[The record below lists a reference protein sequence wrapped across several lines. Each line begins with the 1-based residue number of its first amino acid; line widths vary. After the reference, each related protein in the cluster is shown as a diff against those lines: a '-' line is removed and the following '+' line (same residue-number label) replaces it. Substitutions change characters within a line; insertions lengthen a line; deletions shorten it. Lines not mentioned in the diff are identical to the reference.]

1 MPISKTRQFFQFAL
15 SPFYQSARIGSRCVS
30 RVMSGFAARFGAR
43 PAFALS
49 MAALCVP
56 LAGLIGLCAGR
67 YPLAPE
73 QVALTVLAAL
83 HLHAWPAHGTL
94 LHAVVMEA
102 RLPRLVA
109 AALIGAAL
117 CVSGATCQ
125 AVFRNPLVSP
135 GMLGVLSGAAFGAAL
150 AIVLGGAVVHRL
162 WVEAGAFAGGVAAMA
177 VGVSAAAMLGGEPG
191 EGALARGGIL
201 ALLLGGLVSNAL
213 FSALVSLL
221 KYVADPLNQ
230 LPAIVY
236 WLLGSLAQTGWAD
249 LAWAT
254 APLALGTLLL
264 CLAAPLID
272 GLTLSDDEA
281 RSLGVPV
288 QAIRFA
294 VMALATLIAAL
305 TVALAGMIGWIGLL
319 VPNLV
324 RPLVGASNRVVLPM
338 SALVGAIALMLADT
352 CARSV
357 ASAEIPL
364 GVITEMGGAL
374 AFVFVLRALRRRAR

>member
-1 MPISKTRQFFQFAL
+1 MPISKSSTFIPFAFKPL
-15 SPFYQSARIGSRCVS
+15 DKRTV
-30 RVMSGFAARFGAR
+30 
-43 PAFALS
+43 ALRL
-49 MAALCVP
+49 ALTGVPLVAWLGLCV
-56 LAGLIGLCAGR
+56 GR
-67 YPLAPE
+67 LPLAPG
-73 QVALTVLAAL
+73 QVALTLLAAL
-83 HLHAWPAHGTL
+83 HLHAPLANSAHAAL
-94 LHAVVMEA
+94 LHAVVMDA

-117 CVSGATCQ
+117 CTSGATYQ

-135 GMLGVLSGAAFGAAL
+135 GLLGVLGGSAFGAAL
-150 AIVLGGAVVHRL
+150 AIVAGSGSAHAMWIEASAFVGGIL
-162 WVEAGAFAGGVAAMA
+162 AMA
-177 VGVSAAAMLGGEPG
+177 VGVGAAALIGGI
-191 EGALARGGIL
+191 ADARGERGGVL
-201 ALLLGGLVSNAL
+201 SLLLGGLVSNAL

-236 WLLGSLAQTGWAD
+236 WLLGSLAQTGWHD
-249 LAWAT
+249 LAWAA

-264 CLAAPLID
+264 CFAAPLID

-288 QAIRFA
+288 HTIRFG
-294 VMALATLIAAL
+294 VMALATLVSAL

-319 VPNLV
+319 IPNLV
-324 RPLVGASNRVVLPM
+324 RPLVGASNRFVLPM

-364 GVITEMGGAL
+364 GVVTELGGAV
-374 AFVFVLRALRRRAR
+374 AFVAVLRTLRRDGR

>member
-1 MPISKTRQFFQFAL
+1 MPISKFSHFFQIAL
-15 SPFYQSARIGSRCVS
+15 KPVDKRTI
-30 RVMSGFAARFGAR
+30 
-43 PAFALS
+43 ALC
-49 MAALCVP
+49 AALAGVP
-56 LAGLIGLCAGR
+56 LVAWLGLCVGR
-67 YPLAPE
+67 LPLAPG
-73 QVALTVLAAL
+73 QVALTLLAAL
-83 HLHAWPAHGTL
+83 HLHAPLADSAHGAL

-117 CVSGATCQ
+117 CTSGATYQ

-135 GMLGVLSGAAFGAAL
+135 GLLGVLGGAAFGAAL
-150 AIVLGGAVVHRL
+150 AIVLGSAVLGSTRAM
-162 WVEAGAFAGGVAAMA
+162 WIEASAFV
-177 VGVSAAAMLGGEPG
+177 
-191 EGALARGGIL
+191 GGIL
-201 ALLLGGLVSNAL
+201 AMGVGVGAAALIGGIADARGERGGVLTLLLGGLVSNAL

-236 WLLGSLAQTGWAD
+236 WLLGSLAQTGWHD
-249 LAWAT
+249 LAWAA

-264 CLAAPLID
+264 CAAAPLID

-288 QAIRFA
+288 TAIRLG
-294 VMALATLIAAL
+294 VMGLATLVSAL

-324 RPLVGASNRVVLPM
+324 RPLVGASNRYVLPM

-357 ASAEIPL
+357 SSAEIPL
-364 GVITEMGGAL
+364 GVVTELGGAV
-374 AFVFVLRALRRRAR
+374 AFVAVLRTLRRDGR

>member
-1 MPISKTRQFFQFAL
+1 MPISKSSTFIPFAFKPL
-15 SPFYQSARIGSRCVS
+15 DKRTV
-30 RVMSGFAARFGAR
+30 
-43 PAFALS
+43 
-49 MAALCVP
+49 ALCLALAGVP
-56 LAGLIGLCAGR
+56 LVAWLGLCAGR
-67 YPLAPE
+67 LPLAPG
-73 QVALTVLAAL
+73 QVALTLLAAL
-83 HLHAWPAHGTL
+83 HLHAPLADSAHAAL
-94 LHAVVMEA
+94 LHAVVMDA

-117 CVSGATCQ
+117 CTSGATYQ

-135 GMLGVLSGAAFGAAL
+135 GLLGVLGGAAFGAAL
-150 AIVLGGAVVHRL
+150 AIVAGSGSAHAMWIEASAFVGGIL
-162 WVEAGAFAGGVAAMA
+162 AMA
-177 VGVSAAAMLGGEPG
+177 VGVGAAALIGGI
-191 EGALARGGIL
+191 ADARGERGGVL
-201 ALLLGGLVSNAL
+201 SLLLGGLVSNAL

-236 WLLGSLAQTGWAD
+236 WLLGSLAQTGWHD
-249 LAWAT
+249 LAWAA

-264 CLAAPLID
+264 CVAAPLID

-288 QAIRFA
+288 HTIRFG
-294 VMALATLIAAL
+294 VMALATLVSAL
-305 TVALAGMIGWIGLL
+305 TVSLAGMIGWIGLL

-324 RPLVGASNRVVLPM
+324 RPLVGASNRFVLPM

-364 GVITEMGGAL
+364 GVVTELGGAV
-374 AFVFVLRALRRRAR
+374 AFVAVLRTLRRDGR

>member
-1 MPISKTRQFFQFAL
+1 
-15 SPFYQSARIGSRCVS
+15 
-30 RVMSGFAARFGAR
+30 MSGFAARFGAR

-49 MAALCVP
+49 VAALCVP

-83 HLHAWPAHGTL
+83 HLHAWPAHGAL

-117 CVSGATCQ
+117 CVSGTTCQ

-177 VGVSAAAMLGGEPG
+177 VGVSAAAMLGGEPE

-249 LAWAT
+249 LTWAT